1 MSELVNPYKNTIF
14 YTRVRLLPVQMNNEL
29 YINLKNN
36 LIKKVE
42 KRCNKYGYIN
52 KVFKI
57 LTYSDGL
64 INPEDF
70 SGSAVFNIKY
80 SGNACI
86 PIENSKIVVRI
97 EKMNN
102 MAILAKNGPI
112 KVVLKHDKI
121 SNKFNV
127 VQSVIMF
134 KNENGTNVPIKAG
147 DYLIVTI
154 LAKRFFNKDTFI
166 SVYGYIDDIPTETQ
180 INELYEPH
188 LEESEIILEENRLT
202 EYVTFNEDENLDDDR
217 KSSMIVKETDN
228 KQSRIINL

>member
-112 KVVLKHDKI
+112 KVVLKYDKI
-121 SNKFNV
+121 STKFSV
-127 VQSVIMF
+127 VQGVIMY
-134 KNENGTNVPIKAG
+134 KNDNGINTPIKAG
-147 DYLIVTI
+147 DYLTVTI

-166 SVYGYIDDIPTETQ
+166 SVYGYIDDIPTEAE

-188 LEESEIILEENRLT
+188 LEESETIVEENRLT
-202 EYVTFNEDENLDDDR
+202 EYVTFNEDENLEEDR
-217 KSSMIVKETDN
+217 NNSMIVKENDI